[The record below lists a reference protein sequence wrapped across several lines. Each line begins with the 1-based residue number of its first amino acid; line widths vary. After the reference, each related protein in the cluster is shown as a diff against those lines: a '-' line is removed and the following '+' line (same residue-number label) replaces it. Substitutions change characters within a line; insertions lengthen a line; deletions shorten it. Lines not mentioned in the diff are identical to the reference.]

1 MPKLTHIH
9 TSLMPLAWL
18 YALGVR
24 VRNYMFD
31 TGIIESRT
39 YPLPIISIG
48 NITAGG
54 TGKTPHVEYLIRL
67 LSPHY
72 STAVLSRGYKRKT
85 SGYRRATPTST
96 PEDIGDEPWQIA
108 NKYPDTIVAVDADR
122 RHGIE
127 QLTMPTASRGI
138 QVILLDDAYQHR
150 YVKPGLNILLVN
162 YHRLITHDHLL
173 PAGRLREPVKSKN
186 RADIIIVTKCP
197 ANITTR
203 KRHEIAQELRPDATQ
218 QLYFSSYTYGTLR
231 NAHSRKEATLSQMSS
246 IEILL
251 VAGIGNPH
259 QFVDDMQQHLSQFT
273 TLIYADHHNFDT
285 DDINHIRH
293 TLHTL
298 SPGAQIITTEKDAA
312 RLATSPGMDDQLKE
326 HIWILPIE
334 VRFIGDTDKEFNQ
347 TIKQYV
353 QENLRNSS
361 MAQRA
366 DAHTA

>member
-1 MPKLTHIH
+1 
-9 TSLMPLAWL
+9 MPLAWL

-24 VRNYMFD
+24 VRNHLFD
-31 TGIIESRT
+31 IGIIESRS
-39 YPLPIISIG
+39 YPLPVINIG

-67 LSPHY
+67 LSPQY
-72 STAVLSRGYKRKT
+72 NTAVLSRGYKRKT
-85 SGYRRATPTST
+85 RGYLQATPTST
-96 PEDIGDEPWQIA
+96 PADIGDEPWQIA
-108 NKYPDTIVAVDADR
+108 RKYPDIITAVDADR

-127 QLTMPTASRGI
+127 QLTKPSASRDV

-150 YVKPGLNILLVN
+150 YVKAGLNILLVN
-162 YHRLITHDHLL
+162 YHRMITRDHLL
-173 PAGRLREPVKSKN
+173 PAGRLREPVESKK

-197 ANITTR
+197 ANITVR
-203 KRHEIAQELRPDATQ
+203 QRNEIIQELRPDDTQ
-218 QLYFSSYTYGTLR
+218 QLYFSTYAYGNLR
-231 NAHSRKEATLSQMSS
+231 NTHNGRETTLDDMSS
-246 IEILL
+246 RAILL
-251 VAGIGNPH
+251 VAGIGNPR
-259 QFVDDMQQHLSQFT
+259 QLVDDMKRHLTQFT

-285 DDINHIRH
+285 RDINHIRH

-298 SPGAQIITTEKDAA
+298 GPDAQIITTEKDAA
-312 RLATSPGMDDQLKE
+312 RLSTSPGIDDRLRE
-326 HIWILPIE
+326 HIWTLPIE
-334 VRFIGDTDKEFNQ
+334 VRLVGDNSKEFNQ